1 MTMRIPVIS
10 PALVKIRGQFD
21 RLPPYPSAERGL
33 VTELNREEIARLSGP
48 VNAALADVNGKASAF
63 TVSDFVSAFTV
74 SDFVSAF
81 AFTVSDF
88 VSAFT
93 VSDFV
98 AVRGLARR
106 AEKQMA
112 ESGVPLDARQG
123 ARLVYRPA
131 GPAAK
136 SYKYAVITTQITLDR
151 ASNGR
156 WYLTGAEH
164 AETYPAAGERFSLTI
179 TPAAREAVIA
189 HALKPYGE
197 VAP

>member
-1 MTMRIPVIS
+1 MTVRIPVIS

-48 VNAALADVNGKASAF
+48 VNAALADVNGKAS
-63 TVSDFVSAFTV
+63 
-74 SDFVSAF
+74 

-156 WYLTGAEH
+156 WYLTGAER

>member
-1 MTMRIPVIS
+1 
-10 PALVKIRGQFD
+10 
-21 RLPPYPSAERGL
+21 
-33 VTELNREEIARLSGP
+33 
-48 VNAALADVNGKASAF
+48 
-63 TVSDFVSAFTV
+63 
-74 SDFVSAF
+74 
-81 AFTVSDF
+81 
-88 VSAFT
+88 
-93 VSDFV
+93 
-98 AVRGLARR
+98 
-106 AEKQMA
+106 MA

-156 WYLTGAEH
+156 WYLTGAER